1 MLAGSKSVHAT
12 AVLAGPRAVLIRGPS
27 GAGKSKL
34 AWSLLQAAKD
44 GRVLFAKL
52 IADDRVQLTAMHG
65 KLIAA
70 APAALAGMIELRGK
84 GIERV
89 EHEPFGVVGLVI
101 DLATEDADRMPEPE
115 AKTAEILG
123 VRLPR
128 RAVPAG
134 ADPLPVLMNALEQ
147 AG

>member
-1 MLAGSKSVHAT
+1 MIAGSKSVHAT
-12 AVLAGPRAVLIRGPS
+12 AILAGPRAVLVRGPS

-34 AWSLLQAAKD
+34 AWSLLQAAND
-44 GRVLFAKL
+44 GRLLFAKL

-70 APAALAGMIELRGK
+70 APASLAGKIELRGK
-84 GIERV
+84 GIEQV

-101 DLATEDADRMPEPE
+101 DLGVEDADRMPEPE
-115 AKTAEILG
+115 MATVEILG

-128 RAVPAG
+128 RAIPAG